1 MATVRQK
8 HPDRQDEKIVEK
20 GDIYFFYRPR
30 VEEKE
35 AEGLG
40 ASLWC

>member
-30 VEEKE
+30 SRRRRLR
-35 AEGLG
+35 G
-40 ASLWC
+40 